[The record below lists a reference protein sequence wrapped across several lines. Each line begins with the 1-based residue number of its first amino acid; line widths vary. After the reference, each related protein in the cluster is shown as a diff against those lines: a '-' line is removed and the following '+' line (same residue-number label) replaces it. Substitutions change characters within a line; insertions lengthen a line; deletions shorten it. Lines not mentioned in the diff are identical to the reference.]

1 MATGLTTTTNF
12 IAQKIDRT
20 MVDSVTNAIF
30 QRAASKS
37 SQAVENSVKNNV
49 YSEGAYRASV
59 QEDVM
64 LEARRELTKAA
75 NPFAN
80 NILAQAATDSKG
92 GQAQAGASYVPA
104 KVSSTKAPR
113 TQVFNSMALQNSMYT
128 SAVRESMMAQAQDS
142 ISKNYTLMSR
152 LQFLNTKSA
161 IATYPAKNFS

>member
-1 MATGLTTTTNF
+1 MTTGLTTTTNF

-92 GQAQAGASYVPA
+92 GQTQAGASYVPA
-104 KVSSTKAPR
+104 KVSGTKAPR
-113 TQVFNSMALQNSMYT
+113 TQVFNSMALQNS
-128 SAVRESMMAQAQDS
+128 RESMMAQAQDS